1 MGMKQWWQKIK
12 NEKKRKKLVQA
23 ATELEAKADPS
34 LPKKKLPENRA
45 VK

>member
-1 MGMKQWWQKIK
+1 MGMKQWRQKIK

-23 ATELEAKADPS
+23 AQKLENKADPS